1 MANTQMTRKEAA
13 IIMKNTVEQ
22 HKYWWKS
29 AKNEKASKEFLK
41 AREIYKQTLEEQK
54 GK

>member
-1 MANTQMTRKEAA
+1 MEKMTRKEAA
-13 IIMKNTVEQ
+13 TIMTRTFEQ

-41 AREIYKQTLEEQK
+41 AREIYKSLL
-54 GK
+54 